1 MAMRAKWLRNSFSSF
16 LVWLH
21 LPAEMAKIGQK
32 TTDFPRKTDFFHEKG
47 KKNGQ
52 TICAWGK
59 EC

>member
-32 TTDFPRKTDFFHEKG
+32 TTKFPQKINFFHEKG
-47 KKNGQ
+47 KK
-52 TICAWGK
+52 T
-59 EC
+59 